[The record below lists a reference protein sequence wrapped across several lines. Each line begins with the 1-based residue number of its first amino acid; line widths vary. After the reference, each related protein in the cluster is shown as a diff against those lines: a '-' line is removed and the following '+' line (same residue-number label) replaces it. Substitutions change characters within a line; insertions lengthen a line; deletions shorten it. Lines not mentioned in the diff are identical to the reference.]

1 MTRQGDAGLRESGDL
16 QLRRAVIESADS
28 LYYAHGFRAVGMDAL
43 RQHAGVS
50 LKLIYRLFPSKESIV
65 LAVLDYRHQIW
76 AGEVT
81 AAVERAESPRERLL
95 AIYDY
100 LAGWFRSENF
110 RGCVFINAFG
120 ELATES
126 PAVAAKAAEHKRDFR
141 DYMDQ
146 LAIDAGFSAELG
158 DQLMLLAEGAQVTAA
173 ITGDASM
180 AMKARRAAEMLLSFE
195 ETRPTA
201 SAAGGSAAPGSAA
214 PQSHGG

>member
-1 MTRQGDAGLRESGDL
+1 MTRQGDAGLRDSGDL
-16 QLRRAVIESADS
+16 RLRRAVIESADA

-100 LAGWFRSENF
+100 LAGWFRAENF

-141 DYMDQ
+141 NYMDQ

-173 ITGDASM
+173 ITGDVSM

-201 SAAGGSAAPGSAA
+201 SSAGGVGAPGS
-214 PQSHGG
+214 HGG